1 MGWLQAT
8 DSVMERLSKAG
19 KNVSSGFLLLMVL
32 LINFEVLGRYFFG
45 FSTLIADEYSAYF
58 FVGCTFLGFS
68 YSFRQGHF
76 LRVSILVN
84 RFSLKTKS
92 ILQVMA
98 AVLGFGLSAVVTYE
112 VTMLTMVSI
121 RFNSVSIQPS
131 ATPLWLPQAL
141 MPLGMA
147 VLSLLFLNEAIQTLY
162 GLISAEG
169 CVEREDA

>member
-1 MGWLQAT
+1 MGWLQAV

-76 LRVSILVN
+76 LRVKHSIEPLLAEDQVDPPSN
-84 RFSLKTKS
+84 GSRPRLWSLGGDH
-92 ILQVMA
+92 L
-98 AVLGFGLSAVVTYE
+98 
-112 VTMLTMVSI
+112 
-121 RFNSVSIQPS
+121 
-131 ATPLWLPQAL
+131 
-141 MPLGMA
+141 
-147 VLSLLFLNEAIQTLY
+147 
-162 GLISAEG
+162 
-169 CVEREDA
+169 